1 MRDLFPDLLRM
12 HIVKEMIW
20 LYINMTHYPILHLH
34 THKKNRNR
42 AFIVQP
48 VFNCYFVLRFRYH
61 AYLSRRGVRHGD
73 SKQLLN
79 N

>member
-20 LYINMTHYPILHLH
+20 LYINMTHYPILQLH
-34 THKKNRNR
+34 THKKNRNGD
-42 AFIVQP
+42 FM
-48 VFNCYFVLRFRYH
+48 NCYFALRFRYH